1 MLEDFVSIPAVLT
14 VYMLSTSCSII
25 DIHEG
30 AQRLTRHHPTVL
42 VTGRVTMRVQNWKPE
57 G

>member
-14 VYMLSTSCSII
+14 VYMLSISCSII

-30 AQRLTRHHPTVL
+30 AQRLTKHDPTVL
-42 VTGRVTMRVQNWKPE
+42 TTGRVTVRV
-57 G
+57 